1 MEQSQQNLA
10 TVLSANN
17 QRKNDMRNIKFRHFD
32 TRHNEMRYSDK
43 HDGEFY
49 INLKGV
55 LYMYAIPKS
64 ESGLSSE
71 YYKSYDV
78 MQYTGVD
85 DKNGTP
91 IFEGDIVEG
100 TCLGFC
106 DDDEFKD
113 VVEFSNGSFC
123 FSKEKWKDGTYD
135 WYSLENYYSEDLL
148 VVGNIYEN
156 PELL

>member
-1 MEQSQQNLA
+1 
-10 TVLSANN
+10 
-17 QRKNDMRNIKFRHFD
+17 MRDIKFRVWTGSQMLSAFTLFD
-32 TRHNEMRYSDK
+32 IQSETASVSTRD
-43 HDGEFY
+43 
-49 INLKGV
+49 I
-55 LYMYAIPKS
+55 I
-64 ESGLSSE
+64 
-71 YYKSYDV
+71 

-135 WYSLENYYSEDLL
+135 WYSLENYDPEDLE

-156 PELL
+156 PDVL

>member
-1 MEQSQQNLA
+1 
-10 TVLSANN
+10 
-17 QRKNDMRNIKFRHFD
+17 MRDIKFRCYIKFLGEIHTVYELRCNGDVMTFGYD
-32 TRHNEMRYSDK
+32 YCLDK
-43 HDGEFY
+43 DD
-49 INLKGV
+49 IV
-55 LYMYAIPKS
+55 L
-64 ESGLSSE
+64 
-71 YYKSYDV
+71 

-91 IFEGDIVEG
+91 IYEGDIVEG

-113 VVEFSNGSFC
+113 VVEYGNGSFC

-135 WYSLENYYSEDLL
+135 WYSLENYDSEDLL
-148 VVGNIYEN
+148 VLGNIYEN